1 MLFKK
6 MSKNIVTLSM
16 IFLLLG
22 CSETSNVVS
31 QSSAEQ
37 DLPKL
42 IRFDFNTEIKEVN
55 DVQETKINKSE
66 IEVKKLYRMYITNFE
81 VMQSSK
87 ESVPVNGILST
98 LFIYFKDPDTDSGN
112 RNRLEGNTYGDVKF
126 ENSNN
131 GLGANITVGRD
142 KINFGNF
149 YIEFYKTS
157 RNPQEVIST
166 DQVAIRLTPVSTD
179 FIFRNGVFEPLTQ
192 SQTFADFVNTLKVVR
207 TTFGSTSPGI
217 LNNAST
223 LRLIVPPEVNS
234 IELNAVETET
244 NKIVLDPTI
253 CNYQTVL
260 CKLVQGQT
268 FVDVDIYSILL
279 PSYNNL
285 PHLLD
290 AARINLKITY
300 PQTLNYRG
308 RDVVVTIDFSDFSF
322 DGPPTIFDLT
332 EVNPT
337 L

>member
-1 MLFKK
+1 

-290 AARINLKITY
+290 EARINLKITY